1 MNLRTRIEKQQ
12 IETPKALIGTGLS
25 MASLLELQGFKEKK
39 KKRKKKFYL
48 RFFFLSRQSTVIRT
62 GKQ

>member
-39 KKRKKKFYL
+39 KKKEKKSFICG
-48 RFFFLSRQSTVIRT
+48 FFFSLVRVQ
-62 GKQ
+62 

>member
-39 KKRKKKFYL
+39 KKKKKKVLFAV
-48 RFFFLSRQSTVIRT
+48 FFSLSSEYSN
-62 GKQ
+62 